1 MRYLIDGEK
10 QNDKDIAKILFESQD
25 YTYFKNIKFLFKE
38 ESKSNSTYWYQAK
51 QMEDEM
57 HSSIYLSKLKEK
69 FDNMNI
75 DYNEILN
82 FSTKIIM
89 KQQFATEYL
98 TLFKTK
104 VKKLIHEGN

>member
-1 MRYLIDGEK
+1 MIEHFG
-10 QNDKDIAKILFESQD
+10 NSWKIKVSRDNFSIG
-25 YTYFKNIKFLFKE
+25 FVFGM
-38 ESKSNSTYWYQAK
+38 
-51 QMEDEM
+51 MEDEM
-57 HSSIYLSKLKEK
+57 HSSVYLNKLKEK
-69 FDNMNI
+69 FDNLNI

-104 VKKLIHEGN
+104 VKNIIHEGN